1 MKNDCVIYDF
11 ETLGKK
17 QNESVVLSMAAL
29 PFTEE
34 RFTTDNPYTYNEL
47 LMNTKYIKFD
57 VKEQVE
63 VYGRKVDKET
73 VEWWSKQSAEAR
85 KSLAPSKDDAPLA
98 ELYPFLIDLIDD
110 PKKAKK
116 IYTRGNTFD
125 PIFLESLLQNINKPD
140 PFPWWNVRDTRSMIE
155 GMTFG
160 TDIRNDFI
168 PDELKEHFV
177 HHNPI
182 HDVAIDVMR
191 LQYVARILV
200 M

>member
-1 MKNDCVIYDF
+1 MKNNCIIYDF
-11 ETLGKK
+11 ETLDK
-17 QNESVVLSMAAL
+17 NPRESVALSMAAL

-34 RFTTDNPYTYNEL
+34 KFVTDNPYTYSEL
-47 LMNTKYIKFD
+47 LMNAKFIKFN

-73 VEWWSKQSAEAR
+73 LEWWSKQSPEAR
-85 KSLAPSKDDAPLA
+85 ASLAPSKDDVPLT
-98 ELYPFLIDLIDD
+98 ELYPFLMDLIDN
-110 PKKAKK
+110 PKDAKK

-125 PIFLESLLQNINKPD
+125 PIFLESLLQNISQVD

-160 TDIRNDFI
+160 TDIRNDFM
-168 PDELKEHFV
+168 PDELKEHFI

-200 M
+200 L

>member
-1 MKNDCVIYDF
+1 MKNNCIIYDF
-11 ETLGKK
+11 ETLGKDPR
-17 QNESVVLSMAAL
+17 ESVVLSMAAL

-34 RFTTDNPYTYNEL
+34 RFVTDNPYTYNEL
-47 LMNTKYIKFD
+47 LMNAKFIKFN

-73 VEWWSKQSAEAR
+73 LEWWSKQSPEAR
-85 KSLAPSKDDAPLA
+85 KSLAPSKDDAPLI
-98 ELYPFLIDLIDD
+98 ELHPFLMDLLNN
-110 PKKAKK
+110 PKDAKK

-125 PIFLESLLQNINKPD
+125 PIFLESLLQNINQVD
-140 PFPWWNVRDTRSMIE
+140 PFPWWNIRDTRSMIE

-160 TDIRNDFI
+160 TDIRNDFM
-168 PDELKEHFV
+168 PDELKEHFI

-182 HDVAIDVMR
+182 HDIAIDVMR

-200 M
+200 L